1 MAGQVKQIFI
11 EPSSKYPDSNIKS
24 QYEIQKAGW
33 VWHPDCMGRG
43 QNNVVLF
50 RCQFQLD
57 APEQI
62 RIHVS
67 ADNRYELFLDQNLIS
82 RGPHRC
88 DEYHWSF
95 SSHEIFLEKGS
106 HEFYAMCYWLNEEAP
121 EAQHTIGHGGFIFA
135 AEGKLGE
142 KLNTSLGKW
151 EVAKWEG
158 WGYEPNPLR
167 KSHYCAVGHQFVMDG
182 AMLSADKN
190 WVTPIVLMK
199 PLKDHS
205 TGLIRSKWKLYP
217 TPLPELMYQ
226 PRNIGILRG
235 VASTNYKATEIVSS
249 SPLISNWQNLIHK
262 KTAIKIPENSRHKW
276 VIDLENY
283 YCGFPQ
289 IKLSAGKDSV
299 VKILW
304 AESLYIENDKIRDKE
319 NRNEIQNKIF
329 YGFGDTIKQ
338 HGQTAIYK
346 PLWWRCGRYLLIDIE
361 TKNEALNME
370 EFSIIE
376 SRYPYEMEGKFSCS
390 DAKLD
395 QLIPLMVRG
404 LQSCSHES
412 FMDCPY
418 YEQLMYVGDTRIE
431 MLVNHVMSK
440 DSRLTKR
447 CIELFDWSR
456 YSTGYVMERYPSH
469 EQQLSLTFSLIWPLL
484 LKDFAL
490 WRNDKRWVQ
499 ARLVGM
505 RCMME
510 NMRIY
515 RNQQGLLENL
525 PGWSFLDWVPNWQLG
540 MHPDLETAPSSI
552 INLFYVL
559 ALQSGAELENE
570 FGDAILA
577 KRNQEAAK
585 EVSKS
590 IKKLFWDSSRSLFA
604 DNPNKTSYSEHAQSL
619 AILADILEGTDKDK
633 CVQSLL
639 KDTDLCRATVYFS
652 HYLFE
657 ALVKIGKGYLIEEK
671 LNFWKNMEEIGLK
684 TPLEHPEPTRS
695 DCHAWGSHPL
705 YHYYAS
711 LAGIRPANFGFTKV
725 IINPQPGNLSFID
738 CVLPHTLG
746 EIKVNLKFANGQATG
761 NVDLP
766 NGLSGT
772 FTFANQKLT
781 LNSGLTKI

>member
-1 MAGQVKQIFI
+1 MEQVKQIFI
-11 EPSSKYPDSNIKS
+11 EPSKKYPDSNIKRH
-24 QYEIQKAGW
+24 YEIQKAGW
-33 VWHPDCMGRG
+33 VWHPECLERG
-43 QNNVVLF
+43 QSNVVLF
-50 RCQFQLD
+50 RNQFQLD
-57 APEQI
+57 SDEKI
-62 RIHVS
+62 LIHVS

-95 SSHEIFLEKGS
+95 SSFEIVLKKGH
-106 HEFYAMCYWLNEEAP
+106 HEFFAVCNWLHEEAP

-135 AEGKLGE
+135 AEGAFADI
-142 KLNTSLGKW
+142 LNTSIGKW

-158 WGYEPNPLR
+158 WSFEPNPLR
-167 KSHYCAVGHQFVMDG
+167 KTHYYAVGHQFVMDG
-182 AMLSADKN
+182 EALAKPKV
-190 WVTPIVLMK
+190 WVTPKILMN

-205 TGLIRSKWKLYP
+205 TGLIRNKWKLYP
-217 TPLPELMYQ
+217 TSLPELMYQ
-226 PRNIGILRG
+226 PRAIGKLRG
-235 VASTNYKATEIVSS
+235 LASDINKVTEVSDDNFAVMQWKN
-249 SPLISNWQNLIHK
+249 LVQNKQSLMVK
-262 KTAIKIPENSRHKW
+262 ENHSQKW
-276 VIDLENY
+276 LIDLENY

-289 IKLSAGKDSV
+289 ITLSGGKDAV
-299 VKILW
+299 IKILW
-304 AESLYIENDKIRDKE
+304 AESLYIENGKIKNKE
-319 NRNEIQNKIF
+319 NRNEINNKIF

-338 HGQTAIYK
+338 NGLTATYK
-346 PLWWRCGRYLLIDIE
+346 PLWWRAGRYVLISIE
-361 TKNEALNME
+361 TKNMPLTIN
-370 EFSIIE
+370 EFSVIE
-376 SRYPYEMEGKFSCS
+376 SRYPYENEGKFSCS
-390 DAKLD
+390 DKKLD
-395 QLIPLMVRG
+395 ELVPLMVRG
-404 LQSCSHES
+404 MQSCSHES
-412 FMDCPY
+412 YMDCPY

-440 DSRLTKR
+440 DDRLVKR
-447 CIELFDWSR
+447 CVELFDWSR

-525 PGWSFLDWVPNWQLG
+525 PGWSFLDWAPNWQQG

-559 ALQSGAELENE
+559 ALQCGAELESE
-570 FGDAILA
+570 YGDAILA
-577 KRNQEAAK
+577 KRNQEEAK

-590 IKKLFWDSSRSLFA
+590 IKNLFWDSSRSLFA

-619 AILADILEGTDKDK
+619 AILADVLEGAEKEKCIQALIKD
-633 CVQSLL
+633 S
-639 KDTDLCRATVYFS
+639 DLCRATVYFS

-657 ALVKIGKGYLIEEK
+657 AFVKTNNGHLIEEK
-671 LNFWKNMEEIGLK
+671 MNFWKNMQEIGLK

-711 LAGIRPANFGFTKV
+711 FAGIRPANFGFTKV
-725 IINPQPGNLSFID
+725 KIRPQPGNLSFID
-738 CVLPHTLG
+738 CVMPHPQG
-746 EIKVNLKFANGQATG
+746 EIKLNLKFSGGQAKGTIELPQEISGEFFYG
-761 NVDLP
+761 NQSLILKQ
-766 NGLSGT
+766 GL
-772 FTFANQKLT
+772 NQ
-781 LNSGLTKI
+781 I